1 MYFER
6 RWRTLLKYCHT
17 LSQARSNSSFFGPF
31 KHNGNQYSCICSGD
45 KKVVSDF
52 SFKVKPVEV
61 KIYDIKFLQACWK
74 PHTDKKF
81 ILYAAQPSQFFSTF
95 LNQPG
100 ICRKP
105 KGQKSVNQHI
115 IFTALIRCN
124 LIWKVWIRNW
134 FRKLCYGFT
143 PILHGK
149 IIF

>member
-1 MYFER
+1 MQTFATEITFVMPMVININVFAVNIKKNR
-6 RWRTLLKYCHT
+6 FLT
-17 LSQARSNSSFFGPF
+17 FF
-31 KHNGNQYSCICSGD
+31 
-45 KKVVSDF
+45 VSE
-52 SFKVKPVEV
+52 SVGV
-61 KIYDIKFLQACWK
+61 KIYDIKFFKACWK